1 VDAQRRHDVTGRA
14 AWGACGVA
22 VTLAATRLVLA
33 IADPASAAPGT
44 DPRVPDG
51 GLELAVFESFVLAA
65 FGVVGAVVA
74 SRRPGNPVGWIMC
87 LIPVSF
93 GSYLVGRR
101 VYWSLTLADPGSDA
115 AELVAWLSNW
125 IWIPAMFAALA
136 FFPLLF
142 PTGTPPGPRWRPVV
156 WIAAAAAVAM
166 VVGVAF
172 APGRL
177 EDFPIDNPLG
187 LEGGLGT
194 VVEVV
199 GALGFLAGAGSV
211 LAAIASMVVRFR
223 RSRGVERQQLK
234 WVTAAAALLLL
245 LLPVP
250 GEKLGF
256 ATLLLGF
263 LVIAAAVAVAMLRHR
278 LYDIDVVINRT
289 LVYGALTATLAAAY
303 LAVVLLLQLALA
315 PLTEDNGLAIAGS
328 TLAVAALFRRAR
340 GRIQELVDRRFYRS
354 KYDAAHTIERF
365 GARLR
370 DEVELDSLSAEL
382 RGVAA
387 QTMQPA
393 HVSLWLR
400 EAAR

>member
-1 VDAQRRHDVTGRA
+1 MTGRV
-14 AWGACGVA
+14 AWGACGIA

-33 IADPASAAPGT
+33 IADPASSGPTT
-44 DPRVPDG
+44 DSRVPEG
-51 GLELAVFESFVLAA
+51 GLELAVFECFVLAA
-65 FGVVGAVVA
+65 LGLVAAVVA

-87 LIPVSF
+87 VIPVSF
-93 GSYLVGRR
+93 GAYLVGRR
-101 VYWSLTLADPGSDA
+101 VYWSVTLADPGSGA

-142 PTGTPPGPRWRPVV
+142 PTGRPPGPRWRPVG
-156 WIAAAAAVAM
+156 WIAAGACIAM

-172 APGRL
+172 APGKL
-177 EDFPIDNPLG
+177 EDFPIVNPLA
-187 LEGGLGT
+187 LEGALGTAVQVVGGLG
-194 VVEVV
+194 VA
-199 GALGFLAGAGSV
+199 GLAGSA
-211 LAAIASMVVRFR
+211 LAAIVSIVVRFR

-263 LVIAAAVAVAMLRHR
+263 LVIAVAVAVAMLRYR

-303 LAVVLLLQLALA
+303 LGIVLLLQLALS
-315 PLTEDNGLAIAGS
+315 PLTEDSGLAIAGS
-328 TLAVAALFRRAR
+328 TLAVAALFRPARA
-340 GRIQELVDRRFYRS
+340 RIQEQVDRRFYRS

-382 RGVAA
+382 RVVAA
-387 QTMQPA
+387 ETMQPA